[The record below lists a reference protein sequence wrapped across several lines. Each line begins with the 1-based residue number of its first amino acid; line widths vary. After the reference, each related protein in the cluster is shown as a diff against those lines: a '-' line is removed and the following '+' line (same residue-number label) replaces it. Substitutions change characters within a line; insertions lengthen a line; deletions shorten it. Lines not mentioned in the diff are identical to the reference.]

1 MDFGGRTR
9 SPWMTDAPDAR
20 PALGGD
26 MVADVCVVGAGLAG
40 LTSAYLLAR
49 EGRSVVLLDMDRIG
63 GQETARTTAH
73 LSDVLDEG
81 LVELEWLHG
90 WERASH
96 AVAGHR
102 AAIDRIEKIAR
113 AEEID
118 CDFERLDGYLFEAP
132 GDDTVDLTEELD
144 AAHRLGLA
152 DAERVADLGAFGLA
166 GRPGIRFPS
175 QAQFHPLR
183 YAAGLAR
190 ALERNGGRLFG
201 DTRVTGI
208 ESRGDAVR
216 VTTASGNVVNAA
228 AAVCA
233 TNTPFTTRVALHAKQ
248 AAYRTYALGARV
260 PSGTIPRA
268 LLWDTGDPYHY
279 VRLHPS
285 PDGGDEIL
293 IAGGEDHKTG
303 QDGDPGMRFDRLEA
317 WIRGLV
323 PELGAVAFRWSGQ
336 VLEPM
341 DGLAFLGRS
350 PGEDH
355 VYVVTGDSGQ
365 GMTHATLGATIVAD
379 QIAGRD
385 NPWSELFDPDRVTIQ
400 AAGAFLEENMDAARR
415 YADWV
420 TPGQEPDPDAIPR
433 GQGAVIRRGLS
444 KVAVHRRKDGQL
456 CERSAVCPHLGCI
469 VAWNPVEHT
478 WDCPCHGS
486 RFAAD
491 GRLIHGPAISD
502 LTPAYADASTESES
516 P

>member
-9 SPWMTDAPDAR
+9 SLWMEDAPVPR
-20 PALGGD
+20 PALD
-26 MVADVCVVGAGLAG
+26 ESLVADVCVVGGGIAG
-40 LTSAYLLAR
+40 LTSAYLLVR
-49 EGRSVVLLDMDRIG
+49 EGHSVVLLDMDRIG

-81 LVELEWLHG
+81 LVELERLHG
-90 WERASH
+90 WEGASH

-102 AAIDRIEKIAR
+102 AAIERIEGIAR

-132 GDDTVDLTEELD
+132 GGDTDALAEELD
-144 AAHRLGLA
+144 AARRLGFA
-152 DAERVADLGAFGLA
+152 DAERVADLAAFGLA

-183 YAAGLAR
+183 YGAGLAD
-190 ALERNGGRLFG
+190 AIGRNGGRLFG
-201 DTRVTGI
+201 DTRVVGI

-216 VTTASGNVVNAA
+216 VSTASGSVVDAA

-233 TNTPFTTRVALHAKQ
+233 TNTPLTTRVAIHAKQ
-248 AAYRTYALGARV
+248 AAYRTYAVGARV
-260 PSGTIPRA
+260 PAGALPRA

-279 VRLHPS
+279 VRLHPA
-285 PDGGDEIL
+285 PDGRGEIL

-303 QDGDPGMRFDRLEA
+303 QDDDPGTRFDRLEA
-317 WIRGLV
+317 WMRGLV
-323 PELGAVAFRWSGQ
+323 PQVGAVAFRWSGQ

-355 VYVVTGDSGQ
+355 VYIVTGDSGQ
-365 GMTHATLGATIVAD
+365 GMTHATLGATIIAD
-379 QIAGRD
+379 QIAGRE
-385 NPWSELFDPDRVTIQ
+385 NPWSDLFDPDRVTLQ
-400 AAGAFLEENMDAARR
+400 AAGTFLEENMDAARR
-415 YADWV
+415 YAHWV

-433 GQGAVIRRGLS
+433 GEGAVIRRGLS
-444 KVAVHRRKDGQL
+444 KLAVHRGEDGRL
-456 CERSAVCPHLGCI
+456 TERSAVCPHLGCI
-469 VAWNPVEHT
+469 VAWNPVEGT

-491 GRLIHGPAISD
+491 GGLIHGPAIAD
-502 LTPAYADASTESES
+502 LARVETES
-516 P
+516 PARP